1 MEDETLENE
10 DVEPKE
16 ETTPKKGKK
25 NKKPKEEVKQEET
38 LKEVQAINED
48 GFIAGQEIDSKTYF
62 EFIAKQRNS

>member
-1 MEDETLENE
+1 MAK
-10 DVEPKE
+10 KE
-16 ETTPKKGKK
+16 EVKQ
-25 NKKPKEEVKQEET
+25 EEVKQEET